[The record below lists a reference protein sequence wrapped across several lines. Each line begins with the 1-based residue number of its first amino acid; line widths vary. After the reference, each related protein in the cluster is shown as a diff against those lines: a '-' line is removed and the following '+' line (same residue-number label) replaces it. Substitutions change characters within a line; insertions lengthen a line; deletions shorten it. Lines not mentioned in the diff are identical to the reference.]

1 VRLGFFGIIAV
12 ALPALEMVGIYQIGS
27 RIGLAW
33 TLVWLIGSALA
44 GIAVIRTAHEEFV
57 PRLSQ
62 AVALG
67 QAPFSALWV
76 SGRRFLAGV
85 LLILPGIISDVLA
98 LILLLWPV
106 PDLPPADAAAQGARG
121 PQAGMGRPGPGNER
135 EGDVIEGEYKELD

>member
-1 VRLGFFGIIAV
+1 MRVGFLGIIAV
-12 ALPALEMVGIYQIGS
+12 AVPALEMVGIYQIGS

-33 TLVWLIGSALA
+33 TLVWLIGAMLA
-44 GIAVIRTAHEEFV
+44 GITVIRTAHEEFV

-85 LLILPGIISDVLA
+85 LLILPGLGSDIVA

-106 PDLPPADAAAQGARG
+106 PDLPPAGSMTQGPWPPTVEPG
-121 PQAGMGRPGPGNER
+121 PQPSR
-135 EGDVIEGEYKELD
+135 EGDVIEGEYKKMD